1 MSDEHNNEPGQDQ
14 VVHEYDDI
22 QEYDNA
28 LPLWWLVT
36 FFGST
41 GFAIGYFF
49 VYQTFKAADL
59 PNGAFE
65 KEVAVQR
72 AADAERIKALGNI
85 TDDSL
90 MLLSKDMATVAK
102 GKEIFTT
109 NCVVCHRADAGGN
122 IGPNLTDKTWLH
134 GGKPAQIFKT
144 VNEGVL
150 TKGMAAWGPQLGTD
164 KVQNVVAY
172 VLTLKDTNV
181 AGGKAPQGVEEP

>member
-1 MSDEHNNEPGQDQ
+1 MLQSKMRRSLVATLAGLAILVFAVPAALGRNTATP
-14 VVHEYDDI
+14 
-22 QEYDNA
+22 NA
-28 LPLWWLVT
+28 AAGKVT
-36 FFGST
+36 FTANCGTCHTLKASGS
-41 GFAIGYFF
+41 
-49 VYQTFKAADL
+49 V
-59 PNGAFE
+59 
-65 KEVAVQR
+65 
-72 AADAERIKALGNI
+72 
-85 TDDSL
+85 
-90 MLLSKDMATVAK
+90 
-102 GKEIFTT
+102 
-109 NCVVCHRADAGGN
+109 GN